1 MTIQNSMKIGFI
13 GGGNMAVALIGG
25 LLKRGYAADNLV
37 VAEPVDAQRARL
49 SHDFG
54 IQVEESAAEV
64 LRADVLV
71 LAVKPQVLRQ
81 VLTGLPRLA
90 DHVCVLSI
98 AAGIRAGDIARWLN
112 GHTAVVRAM
121 PNTPALVGAGIA
133 GLYALP
139 QVSAAQRQ
147 QAEAILGAVGS
158 TVWVEHEAQIDA
170 VTAISG
176 SGPAYVFL
184 FIEALEDAARQLG
197 LDADTARALAL
208 QTFYGA
214 SALAVQDGSE
224 PAVLRARV
232 TSKGGTTER
241 GVAELE
247 SHRVRTALLAAAQ
260 AAQARAGE
268 LGDILGAD

>member
-25 LLKRGYAADNLV
+25 LLKRGYSADDIV

-158 TVWVEHEAQIDA
+158 TVWVEHETQIDA

-247 SHRVRTALLAAAQ
+247 SHRVRAALLAAAR